1 VGQAAARS
9 SLTDVEILS
18 PLPELPSF
26 PEDIA
31 VVRDRARKM
40 HGRCAQ
46 GAAAKHPAIARLIGR
61 TMALYEDE
69 KAQGT
74 ELPPIIGALR
84 EYVELEEVRSIPPI
98 RKTRKIACP
107 KTICFAGIVV
117 IGMIYTEII

>member
-1 VGQAAARS
+1 
-9 SLTDVEILS
+9 
-18 PLPELPSF
+18 
-26 PEDIA
+26 
-31 VVRDRARKM
+31 
-40 HGRCAQ
+40 
-46 GAAAKHPAIARLIGR
+46 
-61 TMALYEDE
+61 MALYEDE

-117 IGMIYTEII
+117 IGRTIRKSFDYGMECDIALPCWG